1 MKKDKEEKQKT
12 DAEIIGDAMFEGI
25 LDEYYEYFRCKYL
38 DYHIELVLNSK
49 WYNRWWYKL
58 WSKYYYSKLTKIEKM
73 YEKEKTR
80 N

>member
-1 MKKDKEEKQKT
+1 MLES
-12 DAEIIGDAMFEGI
+12 I
-25 LDEYYEYFRCKYL
+25 LDEYYEFFRCKFL
-38 DYHIELVLNSK
+38 DNQIKFILYSK

-80 N
+80 NWY

>member
-1 MKKDKEEKQKT
+1 MRHEEKQKT
-12 DAEIIGDAMFEGI
+12 DAEIIGDAMLESI
-25 LDEYYEYFRCKYL
+25 LDEYHEYFRCKYL
-38 DYHIELVLNSK
+38 DNHIELILYSK